1 MFKYTTQIASIFILC
16 LSDFAM
22 AADTS
27 PSGGVEYFRNE
38 FPKIVCLK
46 DDYLMSCFQM
56 KKSVCE
62 FKIKELVD
70 PCLEKIPRMAKA
82 HSKHLALGACIGNLF
97 EQKNFSVKLDT
108 PQCAHPD
115 KWK

>member
-1 MFKYTTQIASIFILC
+1 MFRYIACIVSIYVLY
-16 LSDFAM
+16 LSDSTK

-38 FPKIVCLK
+38 FPKIVCLE

-70 PCLEKIPRMAKA
+70 QCLEKIPRKAKT
-82 HSKHLALGACIGNLF
+82 HSKHLTLGACIGNLF
-97 EQKNFSVKLDT
+97 EQKNLSVKLDT